1 MKLLLSVL
9 LLASLAQATTLQLKS
24 GWNLLGSNKDNIEV
38 NTTMAD
44 ATTVWLYKNGTWSVA
59 SPNGTYSQA
68 SIASNNLTTFTHIS
82 AGDGFWVNIPMDK
95 NVTLDGDVALETDI
109 DVEDGWNL
117 VSVKTNNRIGVD
129 SYLSNPDI
137 RLAWKFGLNGWEGFS
152 THYTLK
158 RQLQN
163 YFIPELRV
171 LNVGEGFWVY
181 SAKSSNIASPCT
193 GDDKVR
199 EILDIIEGFDP
210 TQDSLTTLLYTLK
223 DDLDP
228 TKTNQMVLSAL
239 IDIIEI
245 ANSPEVQAF
254 IDTNSSLPN
263 LDAFSGDNEVLI
275 ELATNVNSAGGTT
288 LMHAMAEKLK
298 AASNT
303 IAIAYTNSDNEIC
316 YTDRSGNSFRLNY
329 DDALY
334 IQSNALA
341 AASSLEMFASYSY
354 GDIGTYFKIQ
364 EKDINA
370 YSYEYIKAE
379 TDPLAMIQQT
389 DFFKIND
396 TARLATAG
404 NYLKDAVS
412 LMSSIDTTKITL
424 VELGIEDI
432 SSAIK
437 MKAAFEG
444 NGIYMEDNI
453 TRESINLVKL
463 FSSTEYIDREDFNI
477 PSTYTNYQNETV
489 SLDENMTII
498 NASPRYKDSYTYN
511 EVTNYYYNKAQ
522 YEIEENSGFENVIQI
537 DVE

>member
-1 MKLLLSVL
+1 M
-9 LLASLAQATTLQLKS
+9 
-24 GWNLLGSNKDNIEV
+24 
-38 NTTMAD
+38 
-44 ATTVWLYKNGTWSVA
+44 
-59 SPNGTYSQA
+59 
-68 SIASNNLTTFTHIS
+68 
-82 AGDGFWVNIPMDK
+82 
-95 NVTLDGDVALETDI
+95 
-109 DVEDGWNL
+109 
-117 VSVKTNNRIGVD
+117 
-129 SYLSNPDI
+129 
-137 RLAWKFGLNGWEGFS
+137 
-152 THYTLK
+152 
-158 RQLQN
+158 
-163 YFIPELRV
+163 
-171 LNVGEGFWVY
+171 
-181 SAKSSNIASPCT
+181 
-193 GDDKVR
+193 
-199 EILDIIEGFDP
+199 
-210 TQDSLTTLLYTLK
+210 
-223 DDLDP
+223 
-228 TKTNQMVLSAL
+228 
-239 IDIIEI
+239 
-245 ANSPEVQAF
+245 
-254 IDTNSSLPN
+254 
-263 LDAFSGDNEVLI
+263 
-275 ELATNVNSAGGTT
+275 
-288 LMHAMAEKLK
+288 
-298 AASNT
+298 
-303 IAIAYTNSDNEIC
+303 
-316 YTDRSGNSFRLNY
+316 
-329 DDALY
+329 Y